1 MQAYCYYSKVLELDP
16 RNESAVIN
24 RAITNT
30 LLNNIEE
37 AKEDFDKAICLCPFS
52 AAAYFNRANFYNGLK
67 QYELAEKDIST
78 GKSVIIMFGS
88 ILTIM
93 INYLAFFYDLASI
106 CVFLLA
112 YFPPNLIRYYD
123 VIRKS

>member
-1 MQAYCYYSKVLELDP
+1 M
-16 RNESAVIN
+16 N

-37 AKEDFDKAICLCPFS
+37 AKEDFEKAVCLCPFS
-52 AAAYFNRANFYNGLK
+52 AAVYFNRANFYNGLK

-78 GKSVIIMFGS
+78 GNLYLPVMILFGS

-93 INYLAFFYDLASI
+93 ITIMVWNGRIQAL
-106 CVFLLA
+106 
-112 YFPPNLIRYYD
+112 
-123 VIRKS
+123 